1 MTVRE
6 VRRWWPAAAVPAS
19 QRTGAEQ
26 GSLRPAAAG
35 PGAGPDRGAF
45 ARAAAG
51 PGAACGRELPLCQS
65 FLRSRDLTSVCLCD
79 PIRSLFALIYCSLIF
94 VFDHFQFLIILTKY
108 PAQCIVVLDKVYFSL
123 LFSSFYLLHNFI
135 YSSIK
140 IKTGLYFLFLCC
152 RIFTDGSKPGSLSCR
167 GQSAQVSARSRCPS
181 LKDTKLTCAR
191 GSSTERREVAGCSV
205 PPLQGGRF
213 PTFRAMNRAGQL
225 DFSSREPRGDAG
237 RD

>member
-19 QRTGAEQ
+19 QRTGAGR

-35 PGAGPDRGAF
+35 PGA
-45 ARAAAG
+45 
-51 PGAACGRELPLCQS
+51 ACGHELPLCQS

-79 PIRSLFALIYCSLIF
+79 LIRSLFALIYCSLIF
-94 VFDHFQFLIILTKY
+94 VFDHFHFLIILTKY
-108 PAQCIVVLDKVYFSL
+108 PARCIVVLDKVYFSL
-123 LFSSFYLLHNFI
+123 LFSSFYLLHNFT

-167 GQSAQVSARSRCPS
+167 GRSAQVSARSRCPS